1 MDVFDS
7 VHGQIFICP
16 KAKEIID
23 TKEFQR
29 LRNIKQLGAIYQVFT
44 GASHN
49 RFEHSI
55 GVYYLARSYMDIL
68 NKYFQYFSD
77 KEYELISIGALI
89 HDIGH
94 GPFSHLFDE
103 FIKINEHFI

>member
-68 NKYFQYFSD
+68 NKAVKAMKQGKSLDSFDD
-77 KEYELISIGALI
+77 KNCE
-89 HDIGH
+89 
-94 GPFSHLFDE
+94 
-103 FIKINEHFI
+103 